1 MGKLEISGIT
11 KSFGAVKAVDAVSL
25 DVAAGETIVLLGPS
39 GCGKTTLLRL
49 IAGFMR
55 PDGGT
60 IRIADRLVAS
70 PGVMVP
76 PEKRSLSMV
85 FQSYAVW
92 PHKTVAENL
101 AYGLK
106 LRRLDRAVIKRK
118 VEDGL
123 AVVKM
128 QGYAERYPSELS
140 GGQQQRVALARALV
154 LEPEILLFDEPL
166 SNLDAALREH
176 MRFEIKALLQKL
188 AITAIYVTHDQHEAM
203 VVADRIAVMN
213 RGRIEQLDTADALYH
228 SSATE
233 FVARFIGLANV
244 IEAHVIGAVEPGFA
258 RVRCGLGEVVARCG
272 RVEATP
278 GRRVQLIVRPESV
291 VLAATPS
298 AGWNVVQGRI
308 SRRSFLGAQI
318 DYMVDVN
325 DTPVR
330 VIAPSRLAT
339 QGLADE
345 TLVAFK
351 PADCFLLPLGDGQSE
366 GTGA

>member
-1 MGKLEISGIT
+1 MGKLEISGVV
-11 KSFGAVKAVDAVSL
+11 KKFGTVRAVDGVSL

-55 PDGGT
+55 PDAGT
-60 IRIADRLVAS
+60 ISIAERIVAS
-70 PGVMVP
+70 TMTMVP

-92 PHKTVAENL
+92 PHMTVAENL

-106 LRRLDRAVIKRK
+106 LRRLDRAVIKQK
-118 VEDGL
+118 VADGL

-128 QGYAERYPSELS
+128 EDYAERYPAELS

-166 SNLDAALREH
+166 SNLDATLREH

-213 RGRIEQLDTADALYH
+213 RGRIEQIGTAEALYH
-228 SSATE
+228 RSATE

-244 IEAHVIGAVEPGFA
+244 IDAHVIGAAGGGLV
-258 RVRCGLGEVVARCG
+258 RVRSAVGEVLARSEGVAC
-272 RVEATP
+272 TP
-278 GRRVQLIVRPESV
+278 GRHVQLIVRPESM
-291 VLAATPS
+291 VLVQVPS
-298 AGWNVVQGRI
+298 AGWNMLQGRI
-308 SRRSFLGAQI
+308 DRRSFLGAEIDYQI
-318 DYMVDVN
+318 DVDGVSLRLIAQS
-325 DTPVR
+325 R
-330 VIAPSRLAT
+330 VAT
-339 QGLADE
+339 QMASENALI
-345 TLVAFK
+345 AFK
-351 PADCFLLPLGDGQSE
+351 PADCFVLPIESGPSG
-366 GTGA
+366 GGGA

>member
-1 MGKLEISGIT
+1 MTKLAINAVT
-11 KSFGAVKAVDAVSL
+11 KSFGAVRAVDAVSL

-55 PDGGT
+55 PDSGT
-60 IRIADRLVAS
+60 ITIADRLVAS
-70 PGVMVP
+70 STVMVP
-76 PEKRSLSMV
+76 PERRSLSMV

-92 PHKTVAENL
+92 PHKTVYENL

-106 LRRLDRAVIKRK
+106 LRRLDRAEVQRK
-118 VEDGL
+118 VADGL

-128 QGYAERYPSELS
+128 EGYADRYPGELS

-166 SNLDAALREH
+166 SNLDATLREH

-213 RGRIEQLDTADALYH
+213 RGRIEQIGTADELYH
-228 SSATE
+228 RSVTE

-244 IEAHVIGAVEPGFA
+244 IDAQVIGAVEPGFV
-258 RVRCGLGEVVARCG
+258 RVRSEIGEVVARSEG
-272 RVEATP
+272 VPTTPAT
-278 GRRVQLIVRPESV
+278 RVQLIVRPESM

-298 AGWNVVQGRI
+298 AGWNVLHGSV

-318 DYMVDVN
+318 DYLVEVN
-325 DTPVR
+325 GVSLR
-330 VIAPSRLAT
+330 VIAPNRGAT
-339 QGLADE
+339 QAQGDD

-351 PADCFLLPLGDGQSE
+351 PADCFVLPVATTHLG
-366 GTGA
+366 GTAT